1 MPRAHT
7 RLTPYYQVDLS
18 PDAWQGV
25 GCVSADDFL
34 VIQGVMDLLAVEGT
48 PYEQGMGPHSLT
60 VAGFE
65 VQYMRNDVS
74 RTLTLLKVTR
84 VLTGSGEA
92 A

>member
-1 MPRAHT
+1 MPRPST
-7 RLTPYYQVDLS
+7 QLTPYYQVDLS

-34 VIQGVMDLLAVEGT
+34 VIQGVMDLLSVQGT
-48 PYEQGMGPHSLT
+48 PYEQGLGPHFVT

-65 VQYMRNDVS
+65 VQYVRNDVE
-74 RTLTLLKVTR
+74 RTLTLLRVTR
-84 VLTGSGEA
+84 AVSSSGEA